1 VTYQPSPL
9 RMNGVDE
16 SSRCTAPP
24 QASQAVSGASEMR
37 WRTSKTRPHLS
48 HWYSYVGIVFE
59 ATEGGSG
66 VSRRHGGPLISAV
79 TLGAVILTGAPLA
92 GCSSRPSKFDQLRA
106 QNTYERGVNYLNA
119 KQPSA
124 ALQALQEAVTID
136 PKSAVYRDGL
146 GVVLLELGRADQAA
160 EQFQKVVERDETFA
174 NGWFHLGTAQAELQ
188 QWQKAVDSYRKAISL
203 PTMTVPELAHQNLGL
218 ALYHLKRYREAESAF
233 RFAIS
238 LDPEMQAAYYNLGLL
253 FTAEQRLDDAKAAF
267 RRTRQLGADTAFGQ
281 AARDRLRALGEGG

>member
-1 VTYQPSPL
+1 
-9 RMNGVDE
+9 MNGAGE
-16 SSRCTAPP
+16 RSRCTAPP
-24 QASQAVSGASEMR
+24 QASQVVSGASEMR
-37 WRTSKTRPHLS
+37 WRTSKTRPHAS
-48 HWYSYVGIVFE
+48 HWYSYVSTVLE

-66 VSRRHGGPLISAV
+66 VSRRHGSRLLIALLLV
-79 TLGAVILTGAPLA
+79 
-92 GCSSRPSKFDQLRA
+92 GCSSGPTKFDQLRA

-124 ALQALQEAVTID
+124 ALQAFQEAVTID
-136 PKSAVYRDGL
+136 PKTVLYRDAL
-146 GVVLLELGRADQAA
+146 GVLLLDLGRADQALA
-160 EQFQKVVERDETFA
+160 QFQQVIERDDKSA

-188 QWQKAVDSYRKAISL
+188 QWEKAVESYRRALSL

-218 ALYHLKRYREAESAF
+218 ALYHLKRYREAESAL

-253 FTAEQRLDDAKAAF
+253 FTAEQRVDDAKAAF
-267 RRTRQLGADTAFGQ
+267 RRTRQLGPDTVFGQ